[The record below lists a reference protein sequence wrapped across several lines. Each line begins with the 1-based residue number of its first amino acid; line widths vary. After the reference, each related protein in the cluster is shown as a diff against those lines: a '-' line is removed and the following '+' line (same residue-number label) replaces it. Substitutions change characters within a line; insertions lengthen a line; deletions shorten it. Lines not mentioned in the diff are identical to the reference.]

1 MIEAGSSSRSLPF
14 VVLLILLLGA
24 GAAAAA
30 ASATRAK
37 EDLRE
42 LRGKI
47 DALQKRLADAEESKT
62 EAADALKESER
73 AISDAT
79 RNLHELGQQSR
90 EANQRLAGLRAASQ
104 ENEITIRAQQSLLA
118 KLLYQHYL
126 GGQSE
131 PFKLLLNRENP
142 NQIARQMH
150 YFGYISRA
158 RTDLIEG
165 LRSRLAR
172 LKDLAQEVEQQVTEL
187 AAIAAEQ
194 TIQKRRLEQEKRA
207 RGQVLTKIS
216 RDIQKQKREIG
227 TLKRDENRLTRLI
240 EQLGK
245 IISRTPPRTAPAP
258 RLKNERLPDGT
269 GDGTPFQALKGKLS
283 LPVRG
288 ELGNRFGS
296 PRSDSGLMWKGL
308 FIASKA
314 GEEVRA
320 IAAGRVVFA
329 DWLRGFGNLLIIDHG
344 DSYMSL
350 YGNNE
355 TLYKRVGDTLRGGE
369 TIATVGNTGGNADS
383 GLYFEVRFQGKA
395 FDPLTWVNVK

>member
-1 MIEAGSSSRSLPF
+1 VTYRRPLRFA
-14 VVLLILLLGA
+14 VLLALFLGA
-24 GAAAAA
+24 SAAAAA

-47 DALQKRLADAEESKT
+47 EALQKRLADAEESKT
-62 EAADALKESER
+62 EATDALKASER
-73 AISDAT
+73 AISDAA
-79 RNLHELGQQSR
+79 RSLHELEQQSR
-90 EANQRLAGLRAASQ
+90 EASQRLAGLRAASQ
-104 ENEITIRAQQSLLA
+104 ENETTIRAQQSLLA
-118 KLLYQHYL
+118 KLLYQQYL
-126 GGQSE
+126 GGRSE
-131 PFKLLLNRENP
+131 PLKLLLNRENP
-142 NQIARQMH
+142 NQIARQIH

-158 RTDLIEG
+158 RTDLIDG

-194 TIQKRRLEQEKRA
+194 TTQKRRLEQEKRS

-216 RDIQKQKREIG
+216 RDIRKQKREIG
-227 TLKRDENRLTRLI
+227 TLRRDENRLSRLI

-245 IISRTPPRTAPAP
+245 IISRTPPRTPAP

-269 GDGTPFQALKGKLS
+269 GDGTPFQALKGKLN

-395 FDPLTWVNVK
+395 FDPLTWVSVK

>member
-1 MIEAGSSSRSLPF
+1 MTYRRPLRFA
-14 VVLLILLLGA
+14 VLLALFLGA

-47 DALQKRLADAEESKT
+47 EALQKRLADAEESKT
-62 EAADALKESER
+62 EATDALKVSER
-73 AISDAT
+73 AISDAA
-79 RNLHELGQQSR
+79 RSLHELEQQSR
-90 EANQRLAGLRAASQ
+90 EASQRLAGLRAASR
-104 ENEITIRAQQSLLA
+104 ENETTIRAQQSLLA
-118 KLLYQHYL
+118 KLLYQQYL
-126 GGQSE
+126 GGRSE
-131 PFKLLLNRENP
+131 PLKLLLNRENP
-142 NQIARQMH
+142 NQIARQIH

-187 AAIAAEQ
+187 AAIATEQ
-194 TIQKRRLEQEKRA
+194 TAQKRRLEQEKRS

-227 TLKRDENRLTRLI
+227 TLRRDENRLSRLI

-245 IISRTPPRTAPAP
+245 IISRTPPRTPAP

-269 GDGTPFQALKGKLS
+269 GDGTPFQALKGKLN

-288 ELGNRFGS
+288 ELANRFGS

-395 FDPLTWVNVK
+395 FDPLTWVNIK

>member
-1 MIEAGSSSRSLPF
+1 MTYRRPLRYA
-14 VVLLILLLGA
+14 VLLALFLGA

-47 DALQKRLADAEESKT
+47 EALQKRLADAEESKT
-62 EAADALKESER
+62 EATDALKASER

-79 RNLHELGQQSR
+79 RSLRELEQQSR
-90 EANQRLAGLRAASQ
+90 EASQRLAGLRAASQ
-104 ENEITIRAQQSLLA
+104 ENETTIRAQQSLLA
-118 KLLYQHYL
+118 KLLYQQYL
-126 GGQSE
+126 GGRSE
-131 PFKLLLNRENP
+131 SLKLLLNRENP
-142 NQIARQMH
+142 NQIARQIH

-194 TIQKRRLEQEKRA
+194 TAQKRRLEQEKRS

-227 TLKRDENRLTRLI
+227 TLRRDENRLSRLI

-245 IISRTPPRTAPAP
+245 IISRTPPRTPAP

-269 GDGTPFQALKGKLS
+269 GDGTPFQALKGKLN

-288 ELGNRFGS
+288 ELANRFGS